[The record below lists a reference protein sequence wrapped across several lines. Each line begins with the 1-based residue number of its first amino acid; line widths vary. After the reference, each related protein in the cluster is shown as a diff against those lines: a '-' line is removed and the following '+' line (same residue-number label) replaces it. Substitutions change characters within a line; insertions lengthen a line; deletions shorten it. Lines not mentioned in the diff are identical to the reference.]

1 MARRQGQDSETDTYN
16 DVCHGETASQQS
28 CPADI
33 FDSLTACLLRLK
45 LESEQWKVMK
55 SHQIC
60 RCRFSTKQTFG
71 VALTDS
77 ETSQTSDVEMVW
89 NGHPQVVATI
99 SDISD
104 ASMLVA
110 YIPQISISSWKS
122 HNIMM
127 TIYPSQFW
135 WLCFEC
141 WLFFGLFLRSTKGCR
156 PLPRNHR
163 EEQWN
168 QMTSGAREEDK
179 PVNHSKPM
187 FNHVQSEQSAAGW
200 WPHQSLLVTPM
211 HQILQLGFLTGRLEI
226 ECL

>member
-1 MARRQGQDSETDTYN
+1 MARRQGQDSETDNYN
-16 DVCHGETASQQS
+16 GVCHGETASQQP
-28 CPADI
+28 CPADM

-110 YIPQISISSWKS
+110 YIPQISISSGKS
-122 HNIMM
+122 QYHDDN
-127 TIYPSQFW
+127 
-135 WLCFEC
+135 
-141 WLFFGLFLRSTKGCR
+141 
-156 PLPRNHR
+156 LPK
-163 EEQWN
+163 
-168 QMTSGAREEDK
+168 SI
-179 PVNHSKPM
+179 
-187 FNHVQSEQSAAGW
+187 
-200 WPHQSLLVTPM
+200 LVTVFWM
-211 HQILQLGFLTGRLEI
+211 LIIFRLVSAFHQRLAAITAQTGAAKSDDKQRKGRG
-226 ECL
+226 

>member
-1 MARRQGQDSETDTYN
+1 MARRQGQDSETDNYN
-16 DVCHGETASQQS
+16 DVCHGETASQQP

-71 VALTDS
+71 FALTDS

-110 YIPQISISSWKS
+110 YIPQISISSGKS

-127 TIYPSQFW
+127 TIYPSQF
-135 WLCFEC
+135 
-141 WLFFGLFLRSTKGCR
+141 
-156 PLPRNHR
+156 
-163 EEQWN
+163 
-168 QMTSGAREEDK
+168 
-179 PVNHSKPM
+179 
-187 FNHVQSEQSAAGW
+187 
-200 WPHQSLLVTPM
+200 LVTVFWM
-211 HQILQLGFLTGRLEI
+211 LIIFRLVSVFHQRLAAITAQTGAAKSDDKQRKGRW
-226 ECL
+226 